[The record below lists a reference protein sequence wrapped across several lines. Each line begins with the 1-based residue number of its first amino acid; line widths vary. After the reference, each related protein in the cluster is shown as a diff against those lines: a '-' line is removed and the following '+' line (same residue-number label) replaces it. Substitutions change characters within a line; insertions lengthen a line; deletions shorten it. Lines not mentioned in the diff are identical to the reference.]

1 MRKEARVGMVART
14 NDDGQV
20 NTVERIFKIIRECNI
35 EFDSEDEEAIDM
47 PQNNGVERNHHTD
60 KQ

>member
-35 EFDSEDEEAIDM
+35 KFDSEDEEAIDM
-47 PQNNGVERNHHTD
+47 PQNNGVVRNHHTD

>member
-47 PQNNGVERNHHTD
+47 PQNNGVERNNHTD

>member
-1 MRKEARVGMVART
+1 MRKEARVGIVART

-20 NTVERIFKIIRECNI
+20 NTVERIFKIIRERDI
-35 EFDSEDEEAIDM
+35 EFDSEDEEAISM
-47 PQNNGVERNHHTD
+47 PQNNGVVRNHHTD